1 MSFAIL
7 NYSKDFKNKKK
18 TEVLTDLQAAI
29 SLKSVSLHKGLSKK
43 VHHQHLWSFLKDYLI
58 EPTANTA
65 GLRFQSHI
73 APITLTQRK
82 QTKEIK
88 YLKENFAQEGFQ
100 PYQGKVS

>member
-43 VHHQHLWSFLKDYLI
+43 VHH
-58 EPTANTA
+58 
-65 GLRFQSHI
+65 
-73 APITLTQRK
+73 
-82 QTKEIK
+82 
-88 YLKENFAQEGFQ
+88 
-100 PYQGKVS
+100 